1 MRDHVKQFVRLVC
14 EALAIPEPVVEI
26 GARQASGQE
35 GFADLRS
42 MFPGKD
48 YIGCDFE
55 RGPGVD
61 MLVDA
66 HDLGFTE
73 GSVGAVIMVD
83 TLEHVAD
90 PLQAVREAHRVLRPE
105 GIALATSVMS
115 FPIHSFPADYWRF
128 TPSALDLLFE
138 PFEEKAVFYQGDPDF
153 PHTVLAVARKAENLD
168 KKVALEHVADGL
180 QAMWPE
186 TVPGGPLIR
195 FEPLIE
201 VAVVERQDRVL
212 PEITAADSVSQTF
225 RCPRDAMMRIDLKFS
240 THDRWNDGRITLS
253 LEQEDDGIWKPVGES
268 RFHAWHVVNCVWAPF
283 RFPCLMDSGGRRY
296 RMTLT
301 SSDAQAGRAVSP
313 YASDELSD
321 VCETLSVNGQP
332 RAGALC
338 FRILCRAEELASP
351 RWHSRAIDA
360 RQRQR
365 QRSRQPTDA
374 QAAKML
380 AQLQSDQLWYVASR
394 VQERVDQLI
403 ERLEAIERSMSLLQ
417 QTLNEVVDFVR
428 RVRSSPPYTLLR
440 SLFRRSGRRRSK
452 H

>member
-14 EALAIPEPVVEI
+14 EALTIPEPVVEI
-26 GARQASGQE
+26 GARQAAGQE

-48 YIGCDFE
+48 YIGCDLE

-61 MLVDA
+61 MLVDT

-73 GSVGAVIMVD
+73 GTVGAVIMVD

-90 PLQAVREAHRVLRPE
+90 PLQAVQEVHRVLRPE

-128 TPSALDLLFE
+128 TPSAFDLLFE
-138 PFEEKAVFYQGDPDF
+138 PFAEKAVFYQGDPDF

-186 TVPGGPLIR
+186 AVPAGPLIR

-201 VAVVERQDRVL
+201 AAVLDRQDQVL
-212 PEITAADSVSQTF
+212 PEISTADSVSQTF
-225 RCPRDAMMRIDLKFS
+225 RCPRDAMTRIDLKFS
-240 THDRWNDGRITLS
+240 THNRWNDGRITLS
-253 LEQEDDGIWKPVGES
+253 LEQEDDGLWKPVGES
-268 RFHAWHVVNCVWAPF
+268 RFHAVHVMDCVWVPF
-283 RFPCLMDSGGRRY
+283 RLPRLMDSGGRRY

-301 SSDAQAGRAVSP
+301 SSDAQPGKAVSP

-338 FRILCRAEELASP
+338 FRILCRAEEPTSR
-351 RWHSRAIDA
+351 RWHSRATGE

-365 QRSRQPTDA
+365 QRSRQSTEA
-374 QAAKML
+374 QAARML

-403 ERLEAIERSMSLLQ
+403 ERLGILEGRTSRVECNVEEQVAFLRK
-417 QTLNEVVDFVR
+417 
-428 RVRSSPPYTLLR
+428 VRSSPPYILLR
-440 SLFRRSGRRRSK
+440 SLFRGFSRPKSK
-452 H
+452 Q